1 MRPDMAST
9 EAGIWVI
16 AAPLSSTGVALGERL
31 PRQQADGRNFSQN
44 QHIIERITG
53 AIRRSI
59 VRFSGGDSL
68 QPRGLF
74 P

>member
-1 MRPDMAST
+1 
-9 EAGIWVI
+9 
-16 AAPLSSTGVALGERL
+16 VALGERL
-31 PRQQADGRNFSQN
+31 PQQRADGRYSSQT
-44 QHIIERITG
+44 QPIVERIAG

-74 P
+74 S